1 MPWQATAE
9 PDEYIAPLGGKRFL
23 KIFPYTEID
32 QYNNRKG
39 PVSAALCN
47 DKQEIL
53 VDMTTDV
60 DGIELDELKELA
72 LSAKRRALKIDE
84 QVDEVLKE
92 LGRMDIPF

>member
-1 MPWQATAE
+1 
-9 PDEYIAPLGGKRFL
+9 
-23 KIFPYTEID
+23 
-32 QYNNRKG
+32 
-39 PVSAALCN
+39 
-47 DKQEIL
+47 
-53 VDMTTDV
+53 MTTDV